1 MPRRQYPLLALILLT
16 ALNLFNYIDRYVVF
30 AVQPL
35 IQQEFH
41 RDDFAMGF
49 LTTSFFWC
57 YMIVAP
63 FVGMA
68 ADRYTRKWIIIGG
81 AIVWSA
87 ATLLTWVT
95 HDYWTLVI
103 RHLIVGVG
111 EASFGTVAPG
121 FLADLY
127 SEERRGRVMGI
138 LYMAQP
144 VGSALGYVIGG
155 YLGSHYGWRIPFL
168 VVALP
173 GFLLAMAL
181 LFIPEPA
188 RGSSDKL
195 RETPE
200 RATIVG
206 LFHNRAF
213 WTATLGMAMVTFA
226 LGGMSVWMPTFL
238 SRMRGVPLAR
248 SGVIF
253 GGIIAISGIF
263 GTLTGGWIGD
273 RLLRRTPAAHYI
285 VSAGTLLIAVPAMVL
300 AIFNSGRYMFPAMF
314 VAAFL
319 LFMNTGPLNAAI
331 VTSVGAHIRA
341 TAFAINIFVIHL
353 LGDAFSAQ
361 LMGYISVRSSLQ
373 YAFIAAFVAIFAASM
388 ILFYGRRYAPV
399 IPTGEQVTAF

>member
-1 MPRRQYPLLALILLT
+1 MPPRLYPRLALVLLT
-16 ALNLFNYIDRYVVF
+16 ALNLFNYIDRYVLF

-41 RDDFAMGF
+41 KNDFAMGF
-49 LTTSFFWC
+49 VTTSFFWC

-63 FVGMA
+63 FVGML
-68 ADRYTRKWIIIGG
+68 ADRYTRKWIIVGG

-87 ATLLTWVT
+87 ATLLTAVT
-95 HDYWTLVI
+95 YDYWTLVI
-103 RHLIVGVG
+103 RHVIVGVG

-144 VGSALGYVIGG
+144 VGSALGYMIGG
-155 YLGSHYGWRIPFL
+155 YLGHQYGWRAPFY
-168 VVALP
+168 VAAVP
-173 GFLLAMAL
+173 GFLLAFGL
-181 LFIPEPA
+181 LVVSEPA
-188 RGSSDKL
+188 RGASDKL

-200 RATIVG
+200 RASIAG
-206 LFHNRAF
+206 LAHNRAF

-238 SRMRGVPLAR
+238 SRVRGVPLGRA
-248 SGVIF
+248 GLVF
-253 GGIIAISGIF
+253 GGIIAVTGVL
-263 GTLTGGWIGD
+263 GTLTGGWLGD
-273 RLLRRTPAAHYI
+273 RLLRRMPAAHYS
-285 VSAGTLLIAVPAMVL
+285 VSAGTRLVAVPAMVA
-300 AIFNSGRYMFPAMF
+300 AIFIPGRYMFPAIF
-314 VAAFL
+314 VAGFL
-319 LFMNTGPLNAAI
+319 LFMNTGPLNAAV

-373 YAFIAAFVAIFAASM
+373 YAFIAAFVAIFVAAV
-388 ILFYGRRYAPV
+388 ILFYGRHYAPA
-399 IPTGEQVTAF
+399 IPVDEQVAAS

>member
-1 MPRRQYPLLALILLT
+1 MRRAAHPVAALTILT
-16 ALNLFNYIDRYVVF
+16 GLNFFNYVDRSVLF

-35 IQQEFH
+35 VQNEFH
-41 RDDFAMGF
+41 RTDAEFGL
-49 LTTSFFWC
+49 LTTAFFFC
-57 YMIVAP
+57 YMFTAP
-63 FVGMA
+63 LIGVL
-68 ADRYTRKWIIIGG
+68 ADRVQRRGIMVAG

-95 HDYWTLVI
+95 YDYWTLVI

-127 SEERRGRVMGI
+127 SEEHRGRVMGI

-144 VGSALGYVIGG
+144 VGSALGYMLGG
-155 YLGSHYGWRIPFL
+155 YLGHEYGWRAPFF
-168 VVALP
+168 VAAVP
-173 GFLLAMAL
+173 GFLLAAAL
-181 LFIPEPA
+181 LFIAEPP
-188 RGSSDKL
+188 RGASDKL
-195 RETPE
+195 RETRE
-200 RATIVG
+200 RASIAG
-206 LFHNRAF
+206 LVHNRAF

-238 SRMRGVPLAR
+238 SRVRGVPLGQA
-248 SGVIF
+248 GLVF
-253 GGIIAISGIF
+253 GGIIAVTGVV

-273 RLLRRTPAAHYI
+273 RLLRRTPAAHYV
-285 VSAGTLLIAVPAMVL
+285 VSAGTLLIAVPAMVA
-300 AIFNSGRYMFPAMF
+300 AIFIPGRYMFPAIF
-314 VAAFL
+314 VAGFL
-319 LFMNTGPLNAAI
+319 LFMNTGPLNAAV

-373 YAFIAAFVAIFAASM
+373 HAFIAAFVAIFLAAV

-399 IPTGEQVTAF
+399 IPVGEQVSAS